1 MGGRGLLR
9 FVFAP
14 LPVALLATFLL
25 PTAAAAAECG
35 DDVDGRRVAC
45 ACGDTV
51 VSDTKLLAGDPIAS
65 GRCREGGLVIR
76 AAPLAETL
84 VLDLGGLAL
93 VGSGVGDGIA
103 CEAGGSDGAV
113 IVGGTTDKRG
123 EIVGFGVGINVRR
136 PASVRRIEAVDLKG
150 QRHQGLLL
158 RSAGTFVRDVR
169 ASRNGSD
176 GVRVSGQGGRL
187 VGIES
192 YENAGAGVRLVSRFT
207 VLEARA
213 ERNRTHGIVVRGS
226 AGDLGGSV
234 ASDNRGYGIVLA
246 GYGHRAE
253 GVVTERNSVGTIVVT
268 DRRDRPQ

>member
-1 MGGRGLLR
+1 
-9 FVFAP
+9 
-14 LPVALLATFLL
+14 
-25 PTAAAAAECG
+25 
-35 DDVDGRRVAC
+35 
-45 ACGDTV
+45 
-51 VSDTKLLAGDPIAS
+51 
-65 GRCREGGLVIR
+65 
-76 AAPLAETL
+76 
-84 VLDLGGLAL
+84 
-93 VGSGVGDGIA
+93 
-103 CEAGGSDGAV
+103 
-113 IVGGTTDKRG
+113 
-123 EIVGFGVGINVRR
+123 
-136 PASVRRIEAVDLKG
+136 
-150 QRHQGLLL
+150 
-158 RSAGTFVRDVR
+158 VRDVP